1 MEPTSGDIEAFL
13 SSITPQRRAQDAR
26 TMLELMSSVTG
37 VEPQLW
43 GSIIGF
49 GSYHYS
55 YRSGRQG
62 DAPAAG
68 FAARKQAITV
78 YLPEGLEAHSE
89 RLTRLGRHSTG
100 VGCLY
105 LPRLD
110 EVDISV
116 LRSILTASYE
126 TVAAPGFGTA
136 DSGPASSDTASSGP
150 ANLGPGTKTS

>member
-1 MEPTSGDIEAFL
+1 MEPTSGNIEQFL
-13 SSITPQRRAQDAR
+13 SSITPQRRAHDAR
-26 TMLELMSSVTG
+26 TMLDLMSSVTG
-37 VEPQLW
+37 DEPALW

-78 YLPEGLEAHSE
+78 YIPEGLDAHSE
-89 RLTRLGRHSTG
+89 RLARLGRHSTG

-110 EVDISV
+110 ELDISV
-116 LRSILTASYE
+116 LRSILSASYE
-126 TVAAPGFGTA
+126 TVTAPGFGTA
-136 DSGPASSDTASSGP
+136 DPGP
-150 ANLGPGTKTS
+150 ANFGPGTKAS